1 MNNNADG
8 NGNNKKES
16 YKMNLK
22 KHKILLIDDTPIN
35 LQVLTAALAAD
46 FELQIAT
53 SGPKGLALAESNPP
67 DLILLDVI
75 MPGMDGHETCRRIKA
90 SPLLQRVPVIF
101 ISALGQIDDESA
113 GLALGAA
120 DYLAKPI
127 NVDIARQ
134 RISNLLERVDLR
146 KEVEQARDHLEDV
159 VQART
164 FALSIAK
171 EAAETAN
178 RAKTL
183 FLQNM
188 SHELRTPMT
197 ALMGQMDLLL
207 FTATDARQVGQ
218 LDKAN
223 RAAEDLLALITR
235 LFDMTVLEAGQLT
248 LASEPF
254 KLPLVLNKLRRL
266 FEPEA
271 ELKSIRLDIRCDA
284 ALTTLRLQGDAMRL
298 GQILMNLIGNA
309 LKFTEQGTVS
319 VMVTLSEP
327 SDTSGCLLRFEVRDT
342 GIGIALDQQQQI
354 FGLFEQADATTRR
367 NFGGAGLGLPLSQ
380 QLVDLMGGQLG
391 VDSQPGAGAL
401 FWFTARLPKA

>member
-1 MNNNADG
+1 M
-8 NGNNKKES
+8 KS
-16 YKMNLK
+16 T
-22 KHKILLIDDTPIN
+22 KHKILLIDDTPLN

-53 SGPKGLALAESNPP
+53 SGPKGLALAESHRP
-67 DLILLDVI
+67 DLILLDVM
-75 MPGMDGHETCRRIKA
+75 MPGMDGHETCRRIKS
-90 SPLLQRVPVIF
+90 SPLLQQVPVIF
-101 ISALGQIDDESA
+101 ISALGQTGDESA

-134 RISNLLERVDLR
+134 RISNLLEREDLR
-146 KEVEQARDHLEDV
+146 REAEQARDHLEDV
-159 VQART
+159 VLART
-164 FALSIAK
+164 FALAIAK
-171 EAAETAN
+171 EAAEAAH

-188 SHELRTPMT
+188 SHELRTPMN

-207 FTATDARQVGQ
+207 FTATDARQVVQ

-223 RAAEDLLALITR
+223 RAAEDLLGLITR

-248 LASEPF
+248 LESKPF
-254 KLPLVLNKLRRL
+254 KLPLVLNGLSRL

-271 ELKSIRLDIRCDA
+271 ERKKIRLDIRCDV
-284 ALTTLRLQGDAMRL
+284 ALTGLKLQGDAMRL

-319 VMVTLSEP
+319 VMVKLGEPRESTASSE
-327 SDTSGCLLRFEVRDT
+327 SSENLGCLLRFEVRDT
-342 GIGIALDQQQQI
+342 GIGIALDQQKQI
-354 FGLFEQADATTRR
+354 FGLFEQADATTQR

-380 QLVDLMGGQLG
+380 QLVALMGGQLG
-391 VDSQPGAGAL
+391 VESHPGAGAL

>member
-1 MNNNADG
+1 
-8 NGNNKKES
+8 
-16 YKMNLK
+16 MNLK
-22 KHKILLIDDTPIN
+22 KHKILLIDDTPLN

-53 SGPKGLALAESNPP
+53 SGLKGLALAEGNRP
-67 DLILLDVI
+67 DLILLDVM
-75 MPGMDGHETCRRIKA
+75 MPCMDGHETCRRIKS
-90 SPLLQRVPVIF
+90 SPLLRQVPVIF
-101 ISALGQIDDESA
+101 ISALEQAGDESA

-134 RISNLLERVDLR
+134 RIANLLEREDLR
-146 KEVEQARDHLEDV
+146 REAEQARDHLEEV
-159 VQART
+159 VLART
-164 FALSIAK
+164 FALGIAK
-171 EAAETAN
+171 EAAETAH
-178 RAKTL
+178 RAKTR

-188 SHELRTPMT
+188 SHELRTPMN

-207 FTATDARQVGQ
+207 FTATDARQVAQ

-248 LASEPF
+248 LESKPF
-254 KLPLVLNKLRRL
+254 TLPLVLDGLTKL

-271 ELKSIRLDIRCDA
+271 ELKKIQLQTRCDP
-284 ALTTLRLQGDAMRL
+284 ALTTLRLQGDPMRL

-309 LKFTEQGTVS
+309 LKFTAQGQVTVTVKITES
-319 VMVTLSEP
+319 SAT
-327 SDTSGCLLRFEVRDT
+327 DALLRFEVLDT

-354 FGLFEQADATTRR
+354 FGLFEQADDSTRR
-367 NFGGAGLGLPLSQ
+367 NVGGAGLGLPLCQ
-380 QLVDLMGGQLG
+380 QLVALMDGQLG
-391 VDSQPGAGAL
+391 VTSEPGAGAL

>member
-1 MNNNADG
+1 M
-8 NGNNKKES
+8 KS
-16 YKMNLK
+16 T
-22 KHKILLIDDTPIN
+22 KHKILLIDDTPLN

-53 SGPKGLALAESNPP
+53 SGPKGLALAESHRP
-67 DLILLDVI
+67 DLILLDVM
-75 MPGMDGHETCRRIKA
+75 MPGMDGHETCRRIKS
-90 SPLLQRVPVIF
+90 SPLLQQVPVIF
-101 ISALGQIDDESA
+101 ISALGQTGDESA

-134 RISNLLERVDLR
+134 RISNLLEREDLR
-146 KEVEQARDHLEDV
+146 REAEQARDHLEDV
-159 VQART
+159 VLART
-164 FALSIAK
+164 FALAIAK
-171 EAAETAN
+171 EAAEAAH

-188 SHELRTPMT
+188 SHELRTPMN

-207 FTATDARQVGQ
+207 FTATDARQVVQ

-223 RAAEDLLALITR
+223 RAAEDLLGLITR

-248 LASEPF
+248 LESKPF
-254 KLPLVLNKLRRL
+254 KLPLVLDGLSRL

-271 ELKSIRLDIRCDA
+271 ESKKIRLNIHCDP
-284 ALTTLRLQGDAMRL
+284 ALTGLKLQGDAMRL
-298 GQILMNLIGNA
+298 GQILVNLVGNA

-319 VMVTLSEP
+319 VMVTLTEQSAT
-327 SDTSGCLLRFEVRDT
+327 DALLRFEVRDT
-342 GIGIALDQQQQI
+342 GIGIAQHQQKQI

-380 QLVDLMGGQLG
+380 QLVALMGGQLG

-401 FWFTARLPKA
+401 FWFTARLPTARPPTA

>member
-1 MNNNADG
+1 V
-8 NGNNKKES
+8 K
-16 YKMNLK
+16 LT
-22 KHKILLIDDTPIN
+22 KHKILLIDDTPLN

-53 SGPKGLALAESNPP
+53 SGPKGLALAESNRP
-67 DLILLDVI
+67 DLILLDVM
-75 MPGMDGHETCRRIKA
+75 MPGMDGHETCRRIKS
-90 SPLLQRVPVIF
+90 SPLLQQVPVIF
-101 ISALGQIDDESA
+101 ISALGQTDDESA

-120 DYLAKPI
+120 DYLVKPI
-127 NVDIARQ
+127 NVAIARS
-134 RISNLLERVDLR
+134 RIGNLLEREDLR
-146 KEVEQARDHLEDV
+146 REAEQARDHLEDV

-164 FALSIAK
+164 FSLAIAK
-171 EAAETAN
+171 EAAEAAH

-188 SHELRTPMT
+188 SHELRTPMN

-207 FTATDARQVGQ
+207 FTATDARQVSQ

-223 RAAEDLLALITR
+223 RAAEELLGLITR

-248 LASEPF
+248 LESKPF
-254 KLPLVLNKLRRL
+254 KLPLVLNGLSRL

-271 ELKSIRLDIRCDA
+271 ERKRIRLDIRCDV
-284 ALTTLRLQGDAMRL
+284 ALTGLELQGDAVRL

-319 VMVTLSEP
+319 VMVTLSE
-327 SDTSGCLLRFEVRDT
+327 SSETLGCLLRFEVRDT

-354 FGLFEQADATTRR
+354 FGLFEQADNSTRR
-367 NFGGAGLGLPLSQ
+367 HFGGAGLGLPLSQ

-391 VDSQPGAGAL
+391 VESHPGTGAL
-401 FWFTARLPKA
+401 FWFTARLPTA

>member
-1 MNNNADG
+1 M
-8 NGNNKKES
+8 KS
-16 YKMNLK
+16 T
-22 KHKILLIDDTPIN
+22 KHKILLIDDTPLN

-53 SGPKGLALAESNPP
+53 SGPKGLALAESHRP
-67 DLILLDVI
+67 DLILLDVM
-75 MPGMDGHETCRRIKA
+75 MPGMDGHETCRRIKS
-90 SPLLQRVPVIF
+90 SPLLQQVPVIF
-101 ISALGQIDDESA
+101 ISALGQTGDESA

-134 RISNLLERVDLR
+134 RICNLLEREDLR
-146 KEVEQARDHLEDV
+146 REAEQARDHLEDV
-159 VQART
+159 VLART
-164 FALSIAK
+164 FALAIAK
-171 EAAETAN
+171 EAAEAAH

-188 SHELRTPMT
+188 SHELRTPMN

-207 FTATDARQVGQ
+207 FTATDARQVVQ

-223 RAAEDLLALITR
+223 RAAEDLLGLITR

-248 LASEPF
+248 LESKPF
-254 KLPLVLNKLRRL
+254 KLPLVLNGLSRL

-271 ELKSIRLDIRCDA
+271 ERKKIRLDIRCDV
-284 ALTTLRLQGDAMRL
+284 ALTGLKLQGDAMRL

-319 VMVTLSEP
+319 VMVKLGEPRESTASSE
-327 SDTSGCLLRFEVRDT
+327 SSENLGCLLRFEVRDT
-342 GIGIALDQQQQI
+342 GIGIALDQQKQI
-354 FGLFEQADATTRR
+354 FGLFEQADATTQR

-380 QLVDLMGGQLG
+380 QLVALMGGQLG
-391 VDSQPGAGAL
+391 VESHPGAGAL

>member
-171 EAAETAN
+171 
-178 RAKTL
+178 
-183 FLQNM
+183 
-188 SHELRTPMT
+188 
-197 ALMGQMDLLL
+197 
-207 FTATDARQVGQ
+207 
-218 LDKAN
+218 
-223 RAAEDLLALITR
+223 
-235 LFDMTVLEAGQLT
+235 
-248 LASEPF
+248 
-254 KLPLVLNKLRRL
+254 
-266 FEPEA
+266 
-271 ELKSIRLDIRCDA
+271 
-284 ALTTLRLQGDAMRL
+284 
-298 GQILMNLIGNA
+298 
-309 LKFTEQGTVS
+309 
-319 VMVTLSEP
+319 
-327 SDTSGCLLRFEVRDT
+327 
-342 GIGIALDQQQQI
+342 
-354 FGLFEQADATTRR
+354 
-367 NFGGAGLGLPLSQ
+367 
-380 QLVDLMGGQLG
+380 
-391 VDSQPGAGAL
+391 
-401 FWFTARLPKA
+401 

>member
-1 MNNNADG
+1 M
-8 NGNNKKES
+8 KS
-16 YKMNLK
+16 T
-22 KHKILLIDDTPIN
+22 KHKILLIDDTPLN

-53 SGPKGLALAESNPP
+53 SGPKGLALAESHRP
-67 DLILLDVI
+67 DLILLDVM
-75 MPGMDGHETCRRIKA
+75 MPGMDGHETCRRIKS
-90 SPLLQRVPVIF
+90 SPLLQQVPVIF
-101 ISALGQIDDESA
+101 ISALGQTGDESA

-134 RISNLLERVDLR
+134 RISNLLEREDLR
-146 KEVEQARDHLEDV
+146 REAEQARDHLEDV
-159 VQART
+159 VLART
-164 FALSIAK
+164 FALAIAK
-171 EAAETAN
+171 EAAEAAH

-188 SHELRTPMT
+188 SHELRTPMN

-207 FTATDARQVGQ
+207 FTATDARQVVQ

-223 RAAEDLLALITR
+223 RAAEDLLGLITR

-248 LASEPF
+248 LESKPF
-254 KLPLVLNKLRRL
+254 KLPLVLNGLSRL

-271 ELKSIRLDIRCDA
+271 ERKKIRLDIRCDV
-284 ALTTLRLQGDAMRL
+284 ALTGLKLQGDAMRL

-319 VMVTLSEP
+319 VMVKLGEPRESTASSE
-327 SDTSGCLLRFEVRDT
+327 SSENLGCLLRFEVRDT
-342 GIGIALDQQQQI
+342 GIGIALDQQKQI
-354 FGLFEQADATTRR
+354 FGLFEQADATTQR

-380 QLVDLMGGQLG
+380 QLVALMGGQLG
-391 VDSQPGAGAL
+391 VESHPGAGAL
-401 FWFTARLPKA
+401 FWFTARLPTA